1 QTITIPA
8 LEDASFTLTPTCDG
22 AIATITGDTGGTF
35 AFNPMP
41 ADGALIDATTGE
53 ITNGVPG
60 TMYTVE
66 YTTGGACSASS
77 SQTVT
82 VLPAEDASFS
92 MTPTCS
98 GATAIVT
105 GDTGGTFT
113 FNPSPEDGAMIDTA
127 TGEITNG
134 TPEETYTVEYITS
147 GPCPATAILTV
158 SLLASPEDASFNIVS
173 TTCDGAT
180 VEITGDTGG
189 VFALN
194 PAPLGNAVINPV
206 TGEITGGASN
216 TNYTIE
222 YTTSGPCP
230 VTTSKTF
237 TTEDCELPPIPQ
249 VITPNGDLRN
259 DKFVLEGY
267 EVTSLEIFNRNGIK
281 VYTFKGNYYT
291 NQFEGLSDN
300 GDELPTGTY
309 FYVMRYKQNEVKSAW
324 LYINREK

>member
-1 QTITIPA
+1 TTYTVEYTTPGSCGITNTVNVTILDADDASFTLTANCTGATAIITGDTGGTFVFNPVPTDGAMIDATTGAITNGVTGATNTAEYTTTGSSPATSSQTNTNPA

-92 MTPTCS
+92 VTPTCS

-222 YTTSGPCP
+222 
-230 VTTSKTF
+230 
-237 TTEDCELPPIPQ
+237 D
-249 VITPNGDLRN
+249 R
-259 DKFVLEGY
+259 
-267 EVTSLEIFNRNGIK
+267 
-281 VYTFKGNYYT
+281 
-291 NQFEGLSDN
+291 
-300 GDELPTGTY
+300 
-309 FYVMRYKQNEVKSAW
+309 KST
-324 LYINREK
+324 R